1 MVTIKNSEGSATQK
15 WLLGSIVI
23 GLLLVC
29 SQFLTLKKQNK
40 SFSIRLQNQKNYQ
53 TDGMKFLFNNMTS
66 LRTGQFDQGF
76 LYQLNP
82 DNNSLKLLSSHLN
95 VEKSFN
101 YNGRG
106 NLLSSFVL
114 KSRVDNYEVNYIS
127 VCVPR
132 TKALSMNGVSFQSL
146 LQSDLWPFMTE
157 SQGKVEVHCCP
168 RNQPTCRENNVI
180 NQNTNYIVQMFRY
193 DPNMSVIRPILTRA
207 EFGSVSSAGFFIFA
221 NKHFKNKIHAKFFTF
236 FNECLSQKIIFVKS
250 GPRCSQKI
258 SFKSGDITAALE
270 NNDPLNGNFL
280 SDASVMTP
288 GE

>member
-1 MVTIKNSEGSATQK
+1 MKISRKNSQSSTHPK

-66 LRTGQFDQGF
+66 LRTGQFDPGF

-236 FNECLSQKIIFVKS
+236 FNECLSQKIIFGKS
-250 GPRCSQKI
+250 SPRCSQKI
-258 SFKSGDITAALE
+258 SFKSGDITATLE

-288 GE
+288 